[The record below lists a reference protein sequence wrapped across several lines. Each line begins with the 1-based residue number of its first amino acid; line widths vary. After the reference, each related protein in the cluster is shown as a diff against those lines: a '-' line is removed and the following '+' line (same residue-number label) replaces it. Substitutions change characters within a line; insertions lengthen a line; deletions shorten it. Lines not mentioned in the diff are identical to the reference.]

1 MVKMTTIAGTTDY
14 KIYLATATTGAAG
27 SETPSGDVVYFY
39 AEDYSKPVGN
49 IVKPK
54 PSVNFTAYY
63 PASKWNLSFTLKNC
77 HVKANVKS
85 TATEEADAIDHFI
98 FTHSIQRGG
107 GGFYIFLYHEADAKY
122 RHIDWNSTGVH
133 MQSCFVAIDGWD
145 DHAVQG
151 KLIIYPSMKFIKAG

>member
-1 MVKMTTIAGTTDY
+1 LTTIAGTTDY
-14 KIYLATATTGAAG
+14 KIYLATAKTGVAG

-49 IVKPK
+49 LVKPK

-63 PASKWNLSFTLKNC
+63 PGSKWNITITLKNVQ
-77 HVKANVKS
+77 VKANVKN

-98 FTHSIQRGG
+98 FENSIVRGSTG
-107 GGFYIFLYHEADAKY
+107 MYIFLYHEADAKY
-122 RHIDWNSTGVH
+122 RHIDWNTSGVH
-133 MQSCFVAIDGWD
+133 MQTMFVAIDGWD

-151 KLIIYPSMKFIKAG
+151 KLIVYPSMKFIKAKSL